1 LGNDKNVVLN
11 GSNKSSKAYT
21 PLDKNQPNFSEGGD
35 KMVEDYD
42 IVRPH
47 VRMWQ
52 FTRCV
57 LGNTENIS
65 KRTEGSRKDDSCHA
79 NERGSRTN
87 GQEYI
92 IPQREL
98 NKIC

>member
-1 LGNDKNVVLN
+1 
-11 GSNKSSKAYT
+11 
-21 PLDKNQPNFSEGGD
+21 
-35 KMVEDYD
+35 MVEDYD
-42 IVRPH
+42 IVRPN

-65 KRTEGSRKDDSCHA
+65 KRGEVLRKHDSCQA
-79 NERGSRTN
+79 NDRISRTN
-87 GQEYI
+87 DQEYI

-98 NKIC
+98 NKIW

>member
-1 LGNDKNVVLN
+1 
-11 GSNKSSKAYT
+11 
-21 PLDKNQPNFSEGGD
+21 
-35 KMVEDYD
+35 MVEDYD

-57 LGNTENIS
+57 LGNTETLS
-65 KRTEGSRKDDSCHA
+65 KRTEVSRKHDSCQA
-79 NERGSRTN
+79 NERVSRTN
-87 GQEYI
+87 DQEYI